1 MKNLR
6 ILVVDDHDLVRKGVR
21 TLLRSQA
28 GWEVVGEAVNGK
40 EAVKKAVQ
48 LQPDVVI
55 LDIGMPEMDGLEAT
69 PLILQAAP
77 QSAVLIHTMHE
88 SELLAQ
94 TALKAGARGY
104 VLKSAGG
111 GELLAAVE
119 ALSEQS
125 TYFTPRV
132 T

>member
-6 ILVVDDHDLVRKGVR
+6 ILVVDDHELVRKGVL
-21 TLLRSQA
+21 TLLRSKV

-40 EAVKKAVQ
+40 EAVTKAVQ

-55 LDIGMPEMDGLEAT
+55 LDIGMPEMNGLEAT
-69 PLILQAAP
+69 PLILRAAP
-77 QSAVLIHTMHE
+77 QSAVLIHTMDD
-88 SELLAQ
+88 SEPLAQ

-111 GELLAAVE
+111 RDLLAAVE
-119 ALSEQS
+119 ALSEHS
-125 TYFTPRV
+125 TFPLPG
-132 T
+132 